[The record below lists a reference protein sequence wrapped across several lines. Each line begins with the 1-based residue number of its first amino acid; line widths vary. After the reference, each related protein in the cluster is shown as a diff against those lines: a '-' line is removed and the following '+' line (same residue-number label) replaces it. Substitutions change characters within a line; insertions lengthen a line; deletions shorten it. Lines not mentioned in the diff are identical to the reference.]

1 MSDNV
6 EDQSQSRS
14 TQLLEIYALEIQMY
28 NSMRNYKKL
37 KVGLSP
43 PLPLW
48 ICCRNGV
55 YSEGKKERKMVTDD
69 MFTFRRYIIQR
80 IKR

>member
-1 MSDNV
+1 MNTGISALSMSDNV

-43 PLPLW
+43 LLSEW
-48 ICCRNGV
+48 GV
-55 YSEGKKERKMVTDD
+55 FGRKEGKKDG
-69 MFTFRRYIIQR
+69 Y
-80 IKR
+80 